1 LNPSPEVLASHG
13 LGSHDADGTLHDVGT
28 SHDVGGRIL
37 LPCGDSAFLM
47 ELPDLT
53 AVVAYYRGLTGAGAS
68 VSLSLPPGIIDVVPA
83 ARTVLVTF
91 DPGIIRPSDVSD
103 WLESAEPAQDVAG
116 SGREVNI
123 EVSYDGPDLAE
134 TARFLGLSEAEV
146 VKLHTSSEWTAA
158 FSGFAP
164 GFVYLATTHERLH
177 VPRRSSPRTAVPAG
191 AVGLAGEFSGVYP
204 RSSPGG
210 WQLIGTTTAALWDGS
225 KADPALIRPGD
236 LVRFVEA

>member
-1 LNPSPEVLASHG
+1 
-13 LGSHDADGTLHDVGT
+13 
-28 SHDVGGRIL
+28 
-37 LPCGDSAFLM
+37 
-47 ELPDLT
+47 
-53 AVVAYYRGLTGAGAS
+53 
-68 VSLSLPPGIIDVVPA
+68 VPA

-91 DPGIIRPSDVSD
+91 HPGVIRPSDVSD

-134 TARFLGLSEAEV
+134 TAQFLGLSEAEV
-146 VKLHTSSEWTAA
+146 VKLHTTSEWTAA

-164 GFVYLATTHERLH
+164 GFVYLATTHERLR
-177 VPRRSSPRTAVPAG
+177 VPRRNSPRTAVPAG

-210 WQLIGTTTAALWDGS
+210 WQLIGTTTAALWDPS

-236 LVRFVEA
+236 LVRFVEG